1 MFVHRARLSYPPT
14 IIFSRALQLFS
25 NIYYPKGNFEG
36 NQLQDSSISL
46 SPQHTNSRNK
56 LQLRKTTNLHQ
67 NFLRLQTSSSV
78 AHHLSGPNMHAFTNK
93 LRKKIIVTR
102 RLSFARAYKQIKK
115 KDYCNKKIIF
125 RKSYA
130 NHGFPIPLYLLNT
143 QFAHTID
150 SLVRVSRRFDKST

>member
-1 MFVHRARLSYPPT
+1 MSDILIICVFVARVLYISTKSARMSDILNMCVCTSRALIIPPT

-102 RLSFARAYKQIKK
+102 RLSLGNLMLTTASLYHF
-115 KDYCNKKIIF
+115 IF
-125 RKSYA
+125 
-130 NHGFPIPLYLLNT
+130 
-143 QFAHTID
+143 
-150 SLVRVSRRFDKST
+150 

>member
-1 MFVHRARLSYPPT
+1 MCLSRACYILVPNQRACWYPKYVCLYIARLSYPPT

-67 NFLRLQTSSSV
+67 NFLRLQTSSRV
-78 AHHLSGPNMHAFTNK
+78 AHDLSGPNMHAFTNK

-102 RLSFARAYKQIKK
+102 RLSLGNLMLTTASLYHF
-115 KDYCNKKIIF
+115 IF
-125 RKSYA
+125 WIH
-130 NHGFPIPLYLLNT
+130 NLHIQLTP
-143 QFAHTID
+143 
-150 SLVRVSRRFDKST
+150 

>member
-1 MFVHRARLSYPPT
+1 M
-14 IIFSRALQLFS
+14 
-25 NIYYPKGNFEG
+25 
-36 NQLQDSSISL
+36 SSPSIGS
-46 SPQHTNSRNK
+46 K
-56 LQLRKTTNLHQ
+56 
-67 NFLRLQTSSSV
+67 
-78 AHHLSGPNMHAFTNK
+78 HACF
-93 LRKKIIVTR
+93 
-102 RLSFARAYKQIKK
+102 YKQIKK